1 MSPGGLCL
9 YPLPPSTPNSSSTP
23 PAPPKFIIP
32 YHYYICIYT
41 NMYVCVC
48 VNAICWV
55 YLVFLM
61 LYFRGDCLR
70 FGDTSGDVPGGDWLS
85 LSPQP
90 GFTRIS
96 SPRSTPAL
104 WEFSH
109 PRWHVPGIAIVQ
121 VLFRQPYFW
130 DYMGT
135 ATFHYVC
142 KKNSFL
148 VFSTIKEMRN
158 PKKKKL
164 NLKQCV
170 RVCRAELTAVMVAQD
185 CDPSY

>member
-9 YPLPPSTPNSSSTP
+9 YPLPPSTPNSSSIP

-109 PRWHVPGIAIVQ
+109 PRWHVPGIAIVRSCLDNHIFEITWVQ
-121 VLFRQPYFW
+121 LHSIMCAKKTLFWYFLPL
-130 DYMGT
+130 
-135 ATFHYVC
+135 
-142 KKNSFL
+142 KKWG
-148 VFSTIKEMRN
+148 I
-158 PKKKKL
+158 KKKKIEL
-164 NLKQCV
+164 EA
-170 RVCRAELTAVMVAQD
+170 VCEGV
-185 CDPSY
+185 